1 MSSSILYA
9 KPLQCIDKMLKFTD
23 TSKDDML
30 ADLRKQEEEEFQQL
44 MAEKHGIPY
53 INLSAMAIDVSAVEL
68 LKESVAREAF
78 VGPFKLEGKKLSI
91 TVFSPSQTKT
101 KEALSSLE
109 ELGYKVN
116 PYLASHA
123 SIEKVWE
130 RYKEISGTTKTEAGM
145 VDISGESTEEL
156 VEKFNTLDKV
166 KTAIKSEFESTADA
180 RHISKIFSIVLA
192 GAIGIHASDIHI
204 EPAED
209 MIHIRY
215 RVDGVLHE
223 VGALPHSIYRLFSS
237 RLKLLAGLKLN
248 VGTESQD
255 GRFSIKVANL
265 EIEIRVS
272 VIPGAYGEGVVMR
285 LLNPQS
291 LNVTLE
297 DLGMS
302 PRLLAIM
309 EREISK
315 PHGMILNT
323 GPTGSGKTTT
333 LYAFLK
339 RIFSSEIKMM
349 TIEDP
354 IEYHLP
360 GVSQTQVE
368 DEKGYTFLE
377 GLRAAMR
384 QDPDVIMIGE
394 IRDGETAKVAINAA
408 LTGHMVFSTLHTNTA
423 AGTIPRLIDIGVTP
437 KIIGSSLTV
446 ALAQRLARKLCS
458 GCKREDAPNKQ
469 EKEII
474 DEVAKII
481 KEKVGRAIQTEKI
494 WRAKGCPLC
503 NNTGYKGRVGI
514 FEAVLMTVEIENLLD
529 GIPSER
535 EIREVAKR
543 QGILN
548 MREDGVE
555 KIMDGITSFDEVQ
568 RVVDIGK
575 E

>member
-1 MSSSILYA
+1 
-9 KPLQCIDKMLKFTD
+9 MLKFDD
-23 TSKDDML
+23 TKSDEQITKL
-30 ADLRKQEEEEFQQL
+30 HQKEEEEFLQI
-44 MAEKHGIPY
+44 MATKHGIPY
-53 INLSAMAIDVSAVEL
+53 ADLSGVPVDTTAVGL
-68 LKESVAREAF
+68 LKENVARGALIA
-78 VGPFKLEGKKLSI
+78 PFEVTNKKLK
-91 TVFSPSQTKT
+91 VGLFSPTQAST
-101 KEALSSLE
+101 KEVLASLAE
-109 ELGYKVN
+109 RGYILDQ
-116 PYLASHA
+116 YLVSHA
-123 SIEKVWE
+123 SLEKVWE
-130 RYKEISGTTKTEAGM
+130 RYKEISGATKTEAGM
-145 VDISGESTEEL
+145 VDISGENMEEL
-156 VEKFNTLDKV
+156 VGKFNNLAAVAEALKSTV
-166 KTAIKSEFESTADA
+166 AEKTA
-180 RHISKIFSIVLA
+180 RHISNIFSIVLA

-209 MIHIRY
+209 AIHIRY

-223 VGALPHSIYRLFSS
+223 VVTLPHAIYRLFSS

-255 GRFSIKVANL
+255 GRFSIKIKDI
-265 EIEIRVS
+265 EIEMRVS

-285 LLNPQS
+285 ILNPLS

-302 PRLLAIM
+302 PRLLAIVD
-309 EREISK
+309 REIQK

-339 RIFSSEIKMM
+339 RIYSPEIKMM

-354 IEYHLP
+354 IEFHMK

-368 DEKGYTFLE
+368 ADKGYTFLE

-423 AGTIPRLIDIGVTP
+423 AGAIPRLIDIGVTP

-446 ALAQRLARKLCS
+446 ALAQRLARKLCVE
-458 GCKREDAPNKQ
+458 CKKEDSPNEREQK
-469 EKEII
+469 II
-474 DEVAKII
+474 NEVAVKI
-481 KEKVGRAIQTEKI
+481 KEKVGETVQTKKV
-494 WRAKGCPLC
+494 WRAVGCAKC

-514 FEAVLMTVEIENLLD
+514 FEAVLIDEEIEALLG

-535 EIREVAKR
+535 EISKVAAK

-555 KIMDGITSFDEVQ
+555 KILAGATSFDEVE
-568 RVVDIGK
+568 RVVDLGG

>member
-1 MSSSILYA
+1 MVHF
-9 KPLQCIDKMLKFTD
+9 DDTD
-23 TSKDDML
+23 KDDKL
-30 ADLRKQEEEEFQQL
+30 ADLRKQEEEEFLQI
-44 MAEKHGIPY
+44 MADKYDIPY
-53 INLSAMAIDVSAVEL
+53 VDLRPLPIDIGAVNL
-68 LKESVAREAF
+68 LKEDTAREAL
-78 VGPFKLEGKKLSI
+78 VGPFQLGGKNLKVA
-91 TVFSPSQTKT
+91 VFTPTESKT
-101 KEALSSLE
+101 KEALRSLE
-109 ELGYKVN
+109 ERGYKLEL
-116 PYLASHA
+116 YLASHA
-123 SIEKVWE
+123 SLEKVWE
-130 RYKEISGTTKTEAGM
+130 RYQEISGAAKSEAGI
-145 VDISGESTEEL
+145 VDISGESMEVLVGRFTTLTDVTSEL
-156 VEKFNTLDKV
+156 E
-166 KTAIKSEFESTADA
+166 TAFAAKDA

-192 GAIGIHASDIHI
+192 GAIGIRASDIHI

-223 VGALPHSIYRLFSS
+223 VGTLPHTIYRLFSS

-255 GRFSIKVANL
+255 GRFSIKIASL
-265 EIEIRVS
+265 EIEVRVS

-302 PRLLAIM
+302 PRLLAIV
-309 EREISK
+309 EREIKK

-339 RIFSSEIKMM
+339 KIYSSEIKVI

-354 IEYHLP
+354 IEYHMV
-360 GVSQTQVE
+360 GITQTQVE
-368 DEKGYTFLE
+368 EEKGYTFLE
-377 GLRAAMR
+377 GLRSAVR

-423 AGTIPRLIDIGVTP
+423 AGAIPRLIDIGVTP

-446 ALAQRLARKLCS
+446 TLAQRLARKLCVE
-458 GCKREDAPNKQ
+458 CKKEDTPTEREK
-469 EKEII
+469 KII
-474 DEVAKII
+474 NEVALLI
-481 KEKVGRAIQTEKI
+481 KEKTGAIVQTEKV
-494 WRAKGCPLC
+494 WRAVGCEKC
-503 NNTGYKGRVGI
+503 NKTGYKGRVGV
-514 FEAVLMTVEIENLLD
+514 FEAVLMDADIEALLD
-529 GIPSER
+529 TIPSER
-535 EIREVAKR
+535 EIREVAKK

-548 MREDGVE
+548 MREDGIE
-555 KIMDGITSFDEVQ
+555 KILAGVTSFDEVE
-568 RVVDIGK
+568 RVVDLEK

>member
-1 MSSSILYA
+1 METLVGRFKTLTDVSSELETA
-9 KPLQCIDKMLKFTD
+9 F
-23 TSKDDML
+23 TSK
-30 ADLRKQEEEEFQQL
+30 
-44 MAEKHGIPY
+44 
-53 INLSAMAIDVSAVEL
+53 
-68 LKESVAREAF
+68 
-78 VGPFKLEGKKLSI
+78 
-91 TVFSPSQTKT
+91 
-101 KEALSSLE
+101 
-109 ELGYKVN
+109 
-116 PYLASHA
+116 
-123 SIEKVWE
+123 
-130 RYKEISGTTKTEAGM
+130 
-145 VDISGESTEEL
+145 
-156 VEKFNTLDKV
+156 
-166 KTAIKSEFESTADA
+166 DA
-180 RHISKIFSIVLA
+180 RHISKIFSVILA
-192 GAIGIHASDIHI
+192 GAIGIRASDIHI

-209 MIHIRY
+209 LIHIRY
-215 RVDGVLHE
+215 RVDGILHE
-223 VGALPHSIYRLFSS
+223 VGTLPQTVYHLFSS

-255 GRFSIKVANL
+255 GRFSIKIADL
-265 EIEIRVS
+265 EIEVRVS

-302 PRLLAIM
+302 PRLLTLL
-309 EREISK
+309 EREIKK

-339 RIFSSEIKMM
+339 KIYSPEIKMM

-354 IEYHLP
+354 IEYHLA

-368 DEKGYTFLE
+368 ADKGYTFLE

-423 AGTIPRLIDIGVTP
+423 AGAIPRLIDIGVTP

-446 ALAQRLARKLCS
+446 ALAQRLARKLCVE
-458 GCKREDAPNKQ
+458 CKKEDAPNER
-469 EKEII
+469 EKKII
-474 DEVAKII
+474 DEVVLLI
-481 KEKVGRAIQTEKI
+481 KEKTDETMQTTKV
-494 WRAKGCPLC
+494 WRAVGCEKC
-503 NNTGYKGRVGI
+503 NNTGYKGRVGV
-514 FEAVLMTVEIENLLD
+514 FEAVLMDENIEALLD
-529 GIPSER
+529 TIPSER
-535 EIREVAKR
+535 EIREVAKK

-548 MREDGVE
+548 MREDGIQ
-555 KIMDGITSFDEVQ
+555 KILVGATSFDEVE
-568 RVVDIGK
+568 RVVDLEK